1 VERGRGVLG
10 VVEMGARRFVPVL
23 GRFLSV
29 DPVEGGNVNDYVYPT
44 DPINSVDLDGRM
56 ALPGGEWLCEG
67 GGVMGCDNP
76 AGQMYAFNA
85 RKNLWDEINGRPTTA
100 GVCDCGSSG
109 FVSFLGSALKRAG
122 MRGLTSDLTAAGVLC
137 GGLAP
142 ACLGAGNSIGSML
155 EYRVCSDGI
164 VTCGAGR
171 DDTYGIAKAGLLGS
185 GRGLA
190 WGYRP
195 ALRTLN
201 VVKQAWRWLLG

>member
-1 VERGRGVLG
+1 
-10 VVEMGARRFVPVL
+10 
-23 GRFLSV
+23 
-29 DPVEGGNVNDYVYPT
+29 
-44 DPINSVDLDGRM
+44 
-56 ALPGGEWLCEG
+56 
-67 GGVMGCDNP
+67 
-76 AGQMYAFNA
+76 
-85 RKNLWDEINGRPTTA
+85 
-100 GVCDCGSSG
+100 
-109 FVSFLGSALKRAG
+109 
-122 MRGLTSDLTAAGVLC
+122 
-137 GGLAP
+137 
-142 ACLGAGNSIGSML
+142 ML